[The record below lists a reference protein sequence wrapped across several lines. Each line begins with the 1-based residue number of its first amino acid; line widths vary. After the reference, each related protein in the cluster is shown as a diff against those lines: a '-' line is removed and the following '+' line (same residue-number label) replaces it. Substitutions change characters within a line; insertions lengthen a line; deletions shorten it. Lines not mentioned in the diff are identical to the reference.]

1 MSLARA
7 APFLFVLL
15 WSSAFVAVQIGL
27 RHLSPLLFVAVR
39 LVLCATVLTMIAL
52 WRGVSLRRVGWRRA
66 THCAV
71 AGVLMNGIGLMVP
84 HVGLTMTTPAPIALV
99 QSLTPLLSAGL
110 GVAMLGERLRAR
122 QWLGMVLG
130 FAGVAAVAAIAAL
143 HSARLVEGMAFGLGG
158 VVSFVAGTIWFGR
171 YCRGVPLLAGAWI
184 QFLAAAAAAV
194 LSASL
199 LETSRWDLS
208 LGAVGA
214 VAWNAGAV
222 SLGGMG
228 LYVLMLRDGT
238 AARTTANFYLV
249 PGTTALLTW
258 LLLGDRLTAP
268 TLGGFVVAG
277 IGCWLVSSGARKA
290 PA

>member
-1 MSLARA
+1 VIPARA
-7 APFLFVLL
+7 IPFAFVLL
-15 WSSAFVAVQIGL
+15 WSSSFVAVQIGL

-39 LVLCATVLTMIAL
+39 LVLCAAVLSAL
-52 WRGVSLRRVGWRRA
+52 VAWRGVSVRAIGWRRA
-66 THCAV
+66 GHCAI

-99 QSLTPLLSAGL
+99 QSLTPLLSALL
-110 GVAMLGERLRAR
+110 GMVLLDGRLRAR
-122 QWLGMVLG
+122 QWLGLVLG
-130 FAGVAAVAAIAAL
+130 FAGVAAVAAIAAAQ
-143 HSARLVEGMAFGLGG
+143 SARLVEGMALGLVG
-158 VVSFVAGTIWFGR
+158 VVSFVSGTIWFGR

-184 QFLAAAAAAV
+184 QFLAAAGAAV
-194 LSASL
+194 LGAAL
-199 LETSRWDLS
+199 LETRRWDFS
-208 LGAVGA
+208 AGAIGA

-258 LLLGDRLTAP
+258 LALGDRLTAP
-268 TLGGFVVAG
+268 ALGGFVVAG
-277 IGCWLVSSGARKA
+277 IGCWLVSGGAWPKA
-290 PA
+290 